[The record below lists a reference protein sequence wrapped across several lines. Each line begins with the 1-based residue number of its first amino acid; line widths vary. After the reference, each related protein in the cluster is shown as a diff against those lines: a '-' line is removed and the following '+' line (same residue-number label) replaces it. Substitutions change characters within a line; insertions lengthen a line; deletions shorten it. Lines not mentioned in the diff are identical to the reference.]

1 MYEYQEPG
9 KGSSCYSVSFLF
21 AGYVWSAWPVLLFLC
36 FPRCILLQLS
46 TVGRQ
51 SFLVVGL
58 DVARSV
64 FRLRRVGLLQVWA
77 ASGSPRCRR
86 VVSDSSY
93 FDCCGSTYGF
103 CGHFDPSSS
112 AALSVICGRSGCC
125 CGSPSCYVLVCWWS
139 PSSVCSR
146 PPCCC
151 LLPDPLS
158 FAEAV
163 FWSVGRLP
171 RRQVPSSFMP

>member
-1 MYEYQEPG
+1 M
-9 KGSSCYSVSFLF
+9 
-21 AGYVWSAWPVLLFLC
+21 
-36 FPRCILLQLS
+36 S

-58 DVARSV
+58 DVALSV

-93 FDCCGSTYGF
+93 FDCGGSAYGF

-112 AALSVICGRSGCC
+112 AALSVICGRFGCC
-125 CGSPSCYVLVCWWS
+125 CGSPSCYVMVGWWS
-139 PSSVCSR
+139 PSYVCSR
-146 PPCCC
+146 PPCCS

-171 RRQVPSSFMP
+171 CRQVPSSFMPCVFGFVGWLPWQVRPGTGSPCCDGYGVGWVGYTPVCLLSRYV